1 MRSKWTTSGDVVNQ
15 SSNNDAEAADD
26 YDDYDDYDDDDDNFR
41 FFRRTVT
48 PKGD

>member
-1 MRSKWTTSGDVVNQ
+1 MWTTSGDVVNQ

-26 YDDYDDYDDDDDNFR
+26 YDDYDDDDDNFR